1 MPDTSD
7 VQLTGSMTENSR
19 TASAVEEQLRLQ
31 IDAYHASAMVYTA
44 AKLGLAD
51 RMGFG
56 RWTAEQLAKELR
68 LSPAPLIRF
77 LRGLS
82 TVGLCAELPDQ
93 TFALT
98 SAGLALKADLP
109 SCLREKVMIVVEQY
123 WQPWANLIHS
133 LQTGSPAFDHVF
145 GMAVWDWRRLHS
157 EHGALFDSWAA
168 HESLAQAGAIVE
180 ALDLSGVG
188 TVADIGGG
196 GGGLIAALVRAYPKI
211 ACVLFDQ
218 PQTIET
224 AEKVIASGGLA
235 ERVKLVAGDFF
246 AEIPVLADLYLLK
259 CVLHDWDD
267 AKCQVILT
275 NCRAVMPDRARLLVI
290 ERHLPE
296 RAFDDL
302 EAIKSDLHM
311 MAITG
316 GKERSLEQFSALLA
330 RSGLAIAKVYPTRS
344 GLSIIEA
351 LPA

>member
-1 MPDTSD
+1 M
-7 VQLTGSMTENSR
+7 
-19 TASAVEEQLRLQ
+19 
-31 IDAYHASAMVYTA
+31 
-44 AKLGLAD
+44 
-51 RMGFG
+51 
-56 RWTAEQLAKELR
+56 
-68 LSPAPLIRF
+68 
-77 LRGLS
+77 
-82 TVGLCAELPDQ
+82 
-93 TFALT
+93 
-98 SAGLALKADLP
+98 
-109 SCLREKVMIVVEQY
+109 
-123 WQPWANLIHS
+123 
-133 LQTGSPAFDHVF
+133 
-145 GMAVWDWRRLHS
+145 
-157 EHGALFDSWAA
+157 
-168 HESLAQAGAIVE
+168 
-180 ALDLSGVG
+180 
-188 TVADIGGG
+188 
-196 GGGLIAALVRAYPKI
+196 IAALVRTYPKI

-224 AEKVIASGGLA
+224 AEKLIASGGLA
-235 ERVKLVAGDFF
+235 ERVKLVGGDFF

-296 RAFDDL
+296 RAFEDL

-330 RSGLAIAKVYPTRS
+330 LSGLAIAKVYPTRS